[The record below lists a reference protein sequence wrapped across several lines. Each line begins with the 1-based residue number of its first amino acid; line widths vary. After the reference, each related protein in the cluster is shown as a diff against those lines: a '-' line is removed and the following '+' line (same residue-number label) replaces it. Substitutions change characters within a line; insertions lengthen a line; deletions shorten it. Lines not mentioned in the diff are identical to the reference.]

1 MDNGQEVDHLKAR
14 IAKLEQDRRYI
25 QNALSMT
32 LAFGDYRLQVNSRFD
47 PSMVLQEA
55 SKRIQ
60 HLIPLQTRAFFDI
73 EPESNEL
80 HLAVCE
86 PTAATSQ
93 VQAEADFLIDQGFVA
108 WALNERRG
116 IVVGSRDRRSQLLL
130 HAIATPARKRGL
142 FMGIME
148 PDVDRVPDFST
159 DLISIILRNAANAIE
174 SAELYRLLRDQNLK
188 LRSKVVEGSKT
199 LDRYEKQ
206 LKRAQKI
213 EAIGTLAGGVA
224 HDLNNILSGLVS
236 YPELLLREITRES
249 HLYKPLVTIQRSGE
263 KAAAIVQDLLTLARR
278 GVSVAEV
285 VSLNRIV
292 EDYLKSPEYQKT
304 TSFHPHVSIQLD
316 LYPALLNIIGSPIHL
331 SKTLMNLVS
340 NAVEAMPK
348 GGQVQISTANRYID
362 TPLRGY
368 DDIEEGDYVVVTVTD
383 TGIGIAPNDLEHI
396 FEPFY
401 TKKVM
406 GRSGT
411 GLGMAVVWGTVKDH
425 QGYIDVKS
433 REGQGTVITLYFP
446 ATRQPLSREQDAVDI
461 ETCRGHGE
469 SILVIDDV
477 AEQREIASE
486 MLTTL
491 GYTVET
497 VDSGEAAIEYIK
509 AHAIDLLVL
518 DMIMDPGLDGL
529 ETYKNILA
537 FKPGQKA
544 IIASGFSETARVK
557 AALELGAGA
566 YIKKPYL
573 INVIGAAVRAE
584 LDR

>member
-1 MDNGQEVDHLKAR
+1 MDNRQEMERLKAR

-25 QNALSMT
+25 QNALSMA
-32 LAFGDYRLQVNSRFD
+32 LAFGEYRLQVNSRFD
-47 PSMVLQEA
+47 PSRVLQEA
-55 SKRIQ
+55 SKRIR
-60 HLIPLQTRAFFDI
+60 HLIALQTRAFFDI
-73 EPESNEL
+73 DPNSNDIRLVVCNPASAEPRVQSEL
-80 HLAVCE
+80 
-86 PTAATSQ
+86 
-93 VQAEADFLIDQGFVA
+93 DFLIEQGFVA

-116 IVVGSRDRRSQLLL
+116 IIVGSSDRRSQILL
-130 HAIATPARKRGL
+130 HSIATPARKRGL
-142 FMGIME
+142 FMGLLQ
-148 PDVDRVPDFST
+148 PALDRVPDFSM
-159 DLISIILRNAANAIE
+159 DLLSIILRNAANAIE

-188 LRSKVVEGSKT
+188 LRNKVVEGTKT

-213 EAIGTLAGGVA
+213 EAMGTLAGGVA

-236 YPELLLREITRES
+236 YPELLLREITRDS
-249 HLYKPLVTIQRSGE
+249 HLYKPLRTIQRSGE

-285 VSLNRIV
+285 VSLNRVV

-304 TSFHPHVSIQLD
+304 TSFHPQISIQLD
-316 LYPALLNIIGSPIHL
+316 LNTNLLNIVGSPIHL

-340 NAVEAMPK
+340 NAVEAMPE
-348 GGQVQISTANRYID
+348 GGRVTISTTNQYID
-362 TPLRGY
+362 TPLQGY
-368 DDIEEGDYVVVTVTD
+368 DNIEEGDYVVVTVAD
-383 TGIGIAPNDLEHI
+383 TGIGIPPNDLDHI

-425 QGYIDVKS
+425 KGYIDVNS
-433 REGQGTVITLYFP
+433 REGQGTVIKLYFP
-446 ATRQPLSREQDAVDI
+446 ATRQRLRDDPTVCDI
-461 ETCRGHGE
+461 EACRGRGE
-469 SILVIDDV
+469 SVLVIDDV
-477 AEQREIASE
+477 EEQREIASE

-491 GYTVET
+491 GYRVET
-497 VDSGEAAIEYIK
+497 VSSGEAAIEYLK
-509 AHAIDLLVL
+509 AHPIDLLVL

-529 ETYKNILA
+529 ETYKIILA

-557 AALELGAGA
+557 AALELGAGT

-573 INVIGAAVRAE
+573 INVISAAVRAE